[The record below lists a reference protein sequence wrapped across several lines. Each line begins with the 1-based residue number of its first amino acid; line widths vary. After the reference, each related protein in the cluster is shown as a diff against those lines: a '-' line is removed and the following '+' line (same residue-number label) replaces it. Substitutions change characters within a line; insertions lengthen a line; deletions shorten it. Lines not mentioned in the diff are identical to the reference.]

1 MRACDVYVGVDV
13 WGRGTNSGGGYNTI
27 TDVALI
33 AHQGM
38 VSTFP
43 RLVGLSCALFAPGW
57 IFEHEFDCEFSA
69 AYEQKEREF
78 WNSTVTSA
86 TEDGQ
91 LLLSKS
97 STCIANYVDMRPA
110 VLGRVGSGPTD
121 SCFPFSPIS
130 RGCSAPWNSCAEFH
144 GTLRRIPRGS
154 AACCRCWMKRPTEG
168 ANWREN
174 GRETTAIKETAVWRS
189 AVIWEGRRSGRR
201 LRCSDWTM
209 R

>member
-1 MRACDVYVGVDV
+1 MYVGVDV

-33 AHQGM
+33 ANQGT

-43 RLVGLSCALFAPGW
+43 RFEGLSCALFAPGW
-57 IFEHEFDCEFSA
+57 IFEHEFDCEFCP

-78 WNSTVTSA
+78 WNSTVTSV
-86 TEDGQ
+86 TEGGQ
-91 LLLSKS
+91 LVLSKS
-97 STCIANYVDMRPA
+97 STCIAHYVGVIPA
-110 VLGRVGSGPTD
+110 VVGRAGNGRTGF
-121 SCFPFSPIS
+121 CFPFSPVF
-130 RGCSAPWNSCAEFH
+130 RGCSIRWNSFAAFH
-144 GTLRRIPRGS
+144 GISRRIPRGS
-154 AACCRCWMKRPTEG
+154 AACCPCWMKRPTEG

-174 GRETTAIKETAVWRS
+174 GRETTVIKETAVSRS
-189 AVIWEGRRSGRR
+189 AVIWAGRRSGRR